1 MTTQVTYPSAPFEGS
16 GMPAIETGAN
26 WLVTLMTGGLAV
38 GLCVLAIAVIG
49 LLMLGGRLPVREG
62 VRVILGCFVLLGAPI
77 IANAF
82 VMTGEYADSRQ
93 AKTDATRLLPPST
106 RDLPP
111 SAFDPYAGASLR
123 QD

>member
-1 MTTQVTYPSAPFEGS
+1 MTTQVTYTSAAFEGS
-16 GMPAIETGAN
+16 GTPAIETSAN
-26 WLVTLMTGGLAV
+26 WLASLMTGGLAV
-38 GLCVLAIAVIG
+38 GLCVLAIAIIG

-62 VRVILGCFVLLGAPI
+62 VRVIFGCFVLLGAPI

-82 VMTGEYADSRQ
+82 VMTGEYLVPKQITTEANRP
-93 AKTDATRLLPPST
+93 LPAPA
-106 RDLPP
+106 RELPP